1 MRGLRRRRIDSGDVA
16 RLEFAQALGDAGLH
30 AVEQRIE
37 VHVAALARKAL
48 LKARNA
54 AVTALFLE
62 QLGARGTAQRRLAAL
77 GRKVERRAGVQI
89 QRPAHGLRVDECL
102 GMGR

>member
-16 RLEFAQALGDAGLH
+16 RLELAQALGNAGLH

-48 LKARNA
+48 LEARNA
-54 AVTALFLE
+54 AVAALFLE
-62 QLGARGTAQRRLAAL
+62 QLGTCGTTQCGLAAL
-77 GRKVERRAGVQI
+77 GRKIERRTGI
-89 QRPAHGLRVDECL
+89 
-102 GMGR
+102 